1 MSRFLFEY
9 HPTIGYHF
17 VPGIKTRMRHE
28 GGGYLVKCNA
38 QGFRSARDV
47 TAEKPKDKFR
57 VVVFGDSL
65 TAGDGVSNKFRY
77 SDVLESRFAD
87 VEVLNFGLPG
97 SGTDQ
102 QYLAWQAFCRDIEY
116 DLLITSVF
124 VENVER
130 ILAKQ
135 RKTIS
140 ATDGKVLERPKPYFE
155 LVGDQVE
162 LRGTPVP
169 KQATETQEDW
179 QAPQEG
185 LRGAVRQVYKRFPA
199 IGRAVRRIR
208 NDRYPQDYED
218 PGSPGWRLMKGIL
231 TSWIKEAGHDTLV
244 CPLPTY
250 EHVDKVFAADNI
262 LARFRELEGLPRTEV
277 VDVLPAFW
285 RLSPTERRSTY
296 FENDGHPTRRGHQ
309 LIADALEPAIRRHY
323 DRWRRNAGGLA

>member
-1 MSRFLFEY
+1 MSRFLFDY

-38 QGFRSARDV
+38 QGFRCAHDV
-47 TAEKPKDKFR
+47 TKTKPKDRFR

-102 QYLAWQAFCRDIEY
+102 QFLAWQSFCKDIEY
-116 DLLITSVF
+116 DLMICSVF

-130 ILAKQ
+130 ILARH

-155 LVGDQVE
+155 LDGSGIR
-162 LRGTPVP
+162 LAGTP
-169 KQATETQEDW
+169 KLALAATMEQE
-179 QAPQEG
+179 E
-185 LRGAVRQVYKRFPA
+185 
-199 IGRAVRRIR
+199 
-208 NDRYPQDYED
+208 
-218 PGSPGWRLMKGIL
+218 
-231 TSWIKEAGHDTLV
+231 
-244 CPLPTY
+244 
-250 EHVDKVFAADNI
+250 
-262 LARFRELEGLPRTEV
+262 
-277 VDVLPAFW
+277 
-285 RLSPTERRSTY
+285 
-296 FENDGHPTRRGHQ
+296 
-309 LIADALEPAIRRHY
+309 
-323 DRWRRNAGGLA
+323 